1 MRNIDR
7 IIWPI
12 AVLLS
17 LTACGK
23 TIDWKQEVKLHDG
36 KVIVVDRQSKQESM
50 SIPTKGILE
59 PWQQIAF
66 THPASGE
73 RIVWDL
79 PKGGANAIYAGVG
92 ADWITA
98 GNGNDELF
106 GGAEADFLQGDA
118 GNGVSDGAD
127 TLDGEA
133 GDDILLGAD
142 SASTTEDA
150 APIAGNLLANNTD
163 VDAGTVLTIQ
173 SRHADRRLRHAE
185 SRRRRRLELQPG
197 ECVAPPTQAPGGC
210 PPDGLSLWC
219 YIFRSD

>member
-36 KVIVVDRQSKQESM
+36 RVIVVDRQSKQESM

-66 THPASGE
+66 THPVSGE

-79 PKGGANAIYAGVG
+79 PKGLGLWMLDIEGGTIWTVLKPQSVADYNNWGCPSPPWIVFRRQAGIWQQVTMGDMPSVFVAPNTLAAAASDNPRSENKLVSVEQFGAYLAR
-92 ADWITA
+92 
-98 GNGNDELF
+98 
-106 GGAEADFLQGDA
+106 
-118 GNGVSDGAD
+118 
-127 TLDGEA
+127 LDPEYRT
-133 GDDILLGAD
+133 I
-142 SASTTEDA
+142 SREKVN
-150 APIAGNLLANNTD
+150 PIAKGCFDD
-163 VDAGTVLTIQ
+163 VLVKQGRQ
-173 SRHADRRLRHAE
+173 SEIDYRR
-185 SRRRRRLELQPG
+185 
-197 ECVAPPTQAPGGC
+197 
-210 PPDGLSLWC
+210 
-219 YIFRSD
+219 